1 MGMDKTAGR
10 TVARVA
16 VDRAWGALDIVTAAG
31 AGRRARGR
39 EPLPGAGSGSW
50 AWGPGRCGVWA
61 GREQQGREP
70 RVSGSWAFSPVAC
83 PPARAEENA
92 QMVRAAAPAPG
103 QVVAVWHMLWGTY
116 SALGAGALAVTEPC
130 SQPQKGDR

>member
-1 MGMDKTAGR
+1 MLLWTELGGPWILLQPQALGGGHVAGSPCLGLG
-10 TVARVA
+10 V
-16 VDRAWGALDIVTAAG
+16 G
-31 AGRRARGR
+31 AG
-39 EPLPGAGSGSW
+39 PGGQAGVASG
-50 AWGPGRCGVWA
+50 A
-61 GREQQGREP
+61 GREQRGREP
-70 RVSGSWAFSPVAC
+70 RVSGSWASSPVVC

-116 SALGAGALAVTEPC
+116 SALGAGALAVTEAC